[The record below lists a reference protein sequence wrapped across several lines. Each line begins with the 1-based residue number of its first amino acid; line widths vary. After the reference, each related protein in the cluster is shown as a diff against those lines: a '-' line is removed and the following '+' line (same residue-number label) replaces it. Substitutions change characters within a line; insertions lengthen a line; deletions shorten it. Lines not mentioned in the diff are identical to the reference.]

1 MRYNEIKIISK
12 WGKSGKVKDTEYKMK
27 SSLHKVARRDSRI
40 DFFFSIG
47 QYSEGSTFTLPL
59 GHVLKMPSKSMLKE
73 NTIILPSPEKNFPQE
88 HHRPCEKH
96 IMLSAFYTKSHRFHR
111 TC

>member
-1 MRYNEIKIISK
+1 MKLINK

-27 SSLHKVARRDSRI
+27 SSLHEVARRDRI
-40 DFFFSIG
+40 DFFFSIS
-47 QYSEGSTFTLPL
+47 QYSEGRTFTLPL

-96 IMLSAFYTKSHRFHR
+96 IMSAFYTKSHRFQR